1 VATLGGFS
9 AAGFTL
15 NDGSNLSIDGTV
27 NGGASIAIAG
37 AGSISETGFGVL
49 IATTLTGGAG
59 GVASFTGANQI
70 PTLGNFTA
78 AGFTLNDV
86 LTLNI
91 AGTLNGGPSA
101 QLISAGTI
109 NETGTIIAASL
120 SGSAAGPANFTAAG
134 FTLSNSQDLT
144 IAGSVNGGSSAS
156 IGVAGA
162 LTISGIVTADTIAL
176 TATGGMT
183 VPGSVVDANSV
194 TLTAGGSID
203 ETGTLVAGLLTGSA
217 AGNASLTGGGNQVAN
232 LGSFTA
238 GGSFALTDATDLLIG
253 ATLTA
258 PKIVID
264 AGGNQI
270 VFADG
275 ATIVTGGT
283 ARPPGVLANFPSAAN
298 SANGAF
304 LAAGNFVQQGNSFL
318 VGLAG
323 GPDIVRIDAS
333 GGRIGLDHTGG
344 LQGPQT
350 WLILGLTSA
359 EATGNLFV
367 QTLNLQ
373 YAGASS
379 ASLVGSIAGLTGL
392 AAADAAGIL
401 PAPNANFRFNSCVIG
416 SVNCVLLPSEN
427 VPTANPLNEL
437 DIGTLSSPEE
447 QDDMLL
453 PIVSEWDY

>member
-1 VATLGGFS
+1 MT
-9 AAGFTL
+9 
-15 NDGSNLSIDGTV
+15 GS
-27 NGGASIAIAG
+27 
-37 AGSISETGFGVL
+37 
-49 IATTLTGGAG
+49 AG

-70 PTLGNFTA
+70 PSLGNFTA

-86 LTLNI
+86 LALNV
-91 AGTLNGGPSA
+91 AGTLNGGGSA
-101 QLISAGTI
+101 QLGSAGAI
-109 NETGTIIAASL
+109 NETGTIIAAAL
-120 SGSAAGPANFTAAG
+120 SGSAAGPANFTGTNRLGALGNFTAAG

-162 LTISGIVTADTIAL
+162 LTITGNVTANTIAL
-176 TATGGMT
+176 SATGGMT
-183 VPGSVVDANSV
+183 IPGSVVDTNSV

-232 LGSFTA
+232 LGGFTA
-238 GGSFALTDATDLLIG
+238 GGSFSLTDATDLLIST
-253 ATLTA
+253 TLTA

-283 ARPPGVLANFPSAAN
+283 ARPPGALASFPSAAN

-304 LAAGNFVQQGNSFL
+304 LSAGSFVQQGNSFL
-318 VGLAG
+318 AGLAG

-333 GGRIGLDHTGG
+333 GGRISLDQTGG

-359 EATGNLFV
+359 AATGNLFV
-367 QTLNLQ
+367 QTLDLQ
-373 YAGASS
+373 DAGASS
-379 ASLVGSIAGLTGL
+379 ASLVGSVAGLTGV
-392 AAADAAGIL
+392 AAAGAAGIL

-427 VPTANPLNEL
+427 VPIANPLNEL
-437 DIGTLSSPEE
+437 DIGALSSPEE
-447 QDDMLL
+447 QDDLLL